1 MKRKHCEI
9 GWLPYGN
16 AAQICVKFSHG
27 KVAKRLDWD
36 MLEAKKKNHLK
47 LPSLHAYC
55 IPYRS
60 KIKITP
66 LESRALYKIH

>member
-36 MLEAKKKNHLK
+36 KLEAKNGKKK
-47 LPSLHAYC
+47 PSKTPESSCILH
-55 IPYRS
+55 S
-60 KIKITP
+60 V
-66 LESRALYKIH
+66 